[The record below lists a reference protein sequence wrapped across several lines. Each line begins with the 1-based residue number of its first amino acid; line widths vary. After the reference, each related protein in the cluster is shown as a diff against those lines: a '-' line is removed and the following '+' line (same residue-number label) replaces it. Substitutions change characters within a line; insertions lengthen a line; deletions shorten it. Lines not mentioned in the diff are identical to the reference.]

1 MWSLFLEAFSRGHF
15 ATLAG
20 RTTRREFWSFAFFY
34 LLISFVLNAL
44 SFYAATSLQ
53 GTLFAILQGISFVWS
68 LGTVLPVICITVRRF
83 RDAGVSPWWVGVLLA
98 LQFVVQIW
106 IKYALAQWE
115 VIVAMLIALLT
126 MIAWFWILLRP
137 SQAYFTH

>member
-53 GTLFAILQGISFVWS
+53 GTLFA
-68 LGTVLPVICITVRRF
+68 
-83 RDAGVSPWWVGVLLA
+83 
-98 LQFVVQIW
+98 
-106 IKYALAQWE
+106 
-115 VIVAMLIALLT
+115 